1 MFGSDI
7 LDAAIGLLFV
17 YVVLSLI
24 CSAAHELLEAVLRYR
39 ASDLEK
45 GLGELLE
52 SGPQERSVLKAFYNH
67 PLINGLYKGKYIP
80 GKAGNLPSY
89 IPSQTFALAMM
100 DLAGGAAGAIAKEV
114 PREKP
119 VALRAGILAN
129 LPPSNARSALVIL
142 VDAAGNDIVRAR
154 ENIEKWFNDGMDRV
168 SGWYKR
174 RTRWVLFGLGFAV
187 AIGIN
192 ANTVDIARTLANNAA
207 IRSSLVPLA
216 EAAVAQKT
224 IDQVDKSIQSQIAAV
239 GNSGL
244 PLGWS
249 QQSFP
254 VGAGALL
261 SKAGG
266 WLLTAFAVSLGA
278 PFWFDILNKFVNF
291 RTALKPPPAKQ
302 EK

>member
-1 MFGSDI
+1 MFGSNI

-39 ASDLEK
+39 ASDLEH
-45 GLGELLE
+45 GLRELLE
-52 SGPQERSVLKAFYNH
+52 SGEEQRAVLQTLYNH
-67 PLINGLYKGKYIP
+67 PLVNGLYKGKYTP
-80 GKAGNLPSY
+80 GKTRNLPSY
-89 IPSQTFALAMM
+89 IPSYTFALAMM
-100 DLAGGAAGAIAKEV
+100 DMAGGAAGAVAKESS
-114 PREKP
+114 PGRTT
-119 VALRAGILAN
+119 ALRAGILSN
-129 LPPSNARSALVIL
+129 LPPSNARSALVTL

-154 ENIEKWFNDGMDRV
+154 ENIEKWYNDGMDRV

-174 RTRWVLFGLGFAV
+174 RTRYIIFVLGLAV
-187 AIGIN
+187 ATGIN

-207 IRSSLVPLA
+207 VRSSLVPLA
-216 EAAVAQKT
+216 EAAVAQQR
-224 IDQVDKSIQSQIAAV
+224 IDQVDKSIQSQIAAS

-254 VGAGALL
+254 RNVHDLL
-261 SKAGG
+261 PKAGG

-278 PFWFDILNKFVNF
+278 PFWFDVLNKFVNF
-291 RTALKPPPAKQ
+291 RTALKPVEGPKD
-302 EK
+302 K